1 MSFTHLHVHTEY
13 SLLDGSSKIKE
24 ITKRAAELGMD
35 SLAIT
40 DHGVMYGVIDF
51 YKAAKEAGIKP
62 VLGCE
67 VYVAP
72 GSRFDKEAGT
82 GEDKYNHL
90 VLLAENNTG
99 YQNLMKIVSRGF
111 TEGFY
116 YKPRV
121 DKELLREFHEGIIA
135 TSACLAGE
143 VQRYLARGMYE
154 EAKRVALSYQDIFGK
169 DNFFLELQ
177 DHGIAEQHY
186 VNPQLLR
193 MSEETG
199 IELICTNDVH
209 YTYADDADA
218 HDILLCIQTGKKVT
232 DENRM
237 RYTGGQYYL
246 KSPEEMAE
254 LFKYAPQALAN
265 TEKIAK
271 RCNVEIEFGVTKL
284 PRFAVPEGFTSWT
297 YLNYLCY
304 EGLKKRYPEQ
314 AADISVEEFVRLAK
328 EESVEDRKD
337 VVIKIAED
345 TNNIFQRLAYEL
357 SVIYSMGYVDYF
369 LIVWDYINFAK
380 RHDIPVG
387 PGRGSAAGSI
397 VSYCLEITDL
407 DPIKY
412 SLIFERFLNPERVS
426 MPDIDVDFCY
436 ERRQEVIDY
445 VVEKY
450 GKDCVSQIVTFGTMA
465 ARAVIKDVGRVLDL
479 PYAMVDNIAKM
490 VPREIGITIDKAL
503 AENPDLKSEYENNE
517 VVKDLIDKSKRLEG
531 LPRHASMHAAGVLIC
546 GKPVEDYV
554 PLSTGSDG
562 AVVAQFVMT
571 TLEELGLLKMDFLG
585 LRTLTVIKDAENL
598 IKKHNKGFSIHDIDY
613 SDKGVFDAISTGKC
627 DGIFQL
633 ESAGM
638 KSFMKELK
646 PRSLEDLIAGI
657 SLYRPGPMDFI
668 PQYIKGKNNQDSV
681 TYACPQLEAILK
693 PTYGCIVYQEQVMQI
708 VRDLAGYSWGRSD
721 LVRRAMSKKKAYVME
736 QERKNFIYGNP
747 DEGVKGCV
755 NNGINEKVAGKIYDD
770 MIDFAKY
777 AFNKSHAA
785 CYAVVSFQT
794 AYLKTYYPVEFMA
807 ALMTSVIDNT
817 SKVAGYIYACKQMNI
832 GILPPDVNES
842 QMEFTVE
849 NGKIR
854 FAMAA
859 IKSLGRPTIQAI
871 LKERGENG
879 SFISMQD
886 FVTRMSQALNRRA
899 IENFVKAGAFDT
911 FGHTRKSMMIVSE
924 SMLDS
929 AIKHNKD
936 SMTGQMSLFDFAAEE
951 DKKAFEIRIPDVA
964 EYTKEELLGYEKEIL
979 GVYVSGHPLD
989 EYTGMVNK
997 YITNVSS
1004 DFEVDDELGETKA
1017 RDGAI
1022 ATIGGLITE
1031 KTIKTTKK
1039 GQLMAFLTV
1048 EDVVGTVEVVVF
1060 PNSFTAN
1067 RVVIDHAEKVFVTG
1081 KVQANVDENAK
1092 LICDKVVDFASI
1104 PRKLWI
1110 RFASLSDYEDKK
1122 DELYGILYNSDG
1134 KDTVVIYCTK
1144 ENKRLTLPASR
1155 TIRVDSELI
1164 QKLQSMYG
1172 EKNVTTT

>member
-1 MSFTHLHVHTEY
+1 
-13 SLLDGSSKIKE
+13 
-24 ITKRAAELGMD
+24 
-35 SLAIT
+35 
-40 DHGVMYGVIDF
+40 
-51 YKAAKEAGIKP
+51 
-62 VLGCE
+62 
-67 VYVAP
+67 
-72 GSRFDKEAGT
+72 
-82 GEDKYNHL
+82 
-90 VLLAENNTG
+90 
-99 YQNLMKIVSRGF
+99 MKIVSRGF

-116 YKPRV
+116 FKPRV
-121 DKELLREFHEGIIA
+121 DKEVLRQFGEGIIA
-135 TSACLAGE
+135 SSACLAGE
-143 VQRYLARGMYE
+143 VQRYLTRGMYE
-154 EAKRVALSYQDIFGK
+154 EAKKVALEYQDIFGK
-169 DNFFLELQ
+169 GNFFLELQ

-254 LFKYAPQALAN
+254 LFKYAPQAVAN
-265 TEKIAK
+265 TEKIAA

-284 PRFAVPEGFTSWT
+284 PKFAVPDGYTSWT

-304 EGLKKRYPEQ
+304 EGLKKRYPKQ
-314 AADISVEEFVRLAK
+314 AADISVEEFVKKAQD
-328 EESVEDRKD
+328 ESVEDRKD
-337 VVIKIAED
+337 VVIKVAED

-445 VVEKY
+445 VGEKY
-450 GKDCVSQIVTFGTMA
+450 GKDCVSQIVTSGTMA

-490 VPREIGITIDKAL
+490 VPREIGITIDKAI
-503 AENPDLKSEYENNE
+503 AENPDLKSAYENDE
-517 VVKDLIDKSKRLEG
+517 TVRDLIDKSKRLEG

-585 LRTLTVIKDAENL
+585 LRTLTVIKDSENL
-598 IKKHNKGFSIHDIDY
+598 IKKHNKDFSINNIDY

-668 PQYIKGKNNQDSV
+668 PQYIKGKNNQDSI
-681 TYACPQLEAILK
+681 TYDCPQLEAILK

-736 QERKNFIYGNP
+736 QERKNFIYGNEE
-747 DEGVKGCV
+747 EGVKGCV
-755 NNGINEKVAGKIYDD
+755 NNGIDEKVADRIYDE

-871 LKERGENG
+871 LKERGVNG
-879 SFISMQD
+879 SFVSMQD
-886 FVTRMSQALNRRA
+886 FVTRMSTALNKRA

-911 FGHTRKSMMIVSE
+911 FGHTRKAMMIVSD

-929 AIKHNKD
+929 AVKQNKD
-936 SMTGQMSLFDFAAEE
+936 SMSGQMSLFDFAAEE

-989 EYTGMVNK
+989 EYTGMVKK

-1004 DFEVDDELGETKA
+1004 DFEIDDETGETKVK
-1017 RDGAI
+1017 DGAV
-1022 ATIGGLITE
+1022 ATIGGLITN

-1039 GQLMAFLTV
+1039 GQLMAFFTL

-1067 RVVIDHAEKVFVTG
+1067 RVVMDHAEKVFVTG

-1092 LICDKVVDFASI
+1092 LICDKVVDFNTI

-1110 RFASLSDYEDKK
+1110 RFESLSAYEEKK
-1122 DELYGILYNSDG
+1122 AELDGILHDSDG

-1144 ENKRLTLPASR
+1144 ENKRITLPSNR
-1155 TIRVDSELI
+1155 TIKVNSELI
-1164 QKLQSMYG
+1164 QKLQAMYG
-1172 EKNVTTT
+1172 DKNITTT